1 MPISRFYIRGLVI
14 GALVVTGFGA
24 FWAIGGAFN
33 LPNPASAILF
43 VASLLAVVG
52 LLVVSLRLWRKS
64 ETLPAHSSPEES
76 TYWRNSGKWF
86 GLIFASEA
94 TLIAIASIVL
104 GNTGHD
110 ALIPPVIALIVGLH
124 FLLLAPL
131 FRLPLYN
138 VAGIAMSA
146 LALVCIIAVIAI
158 WRPAGDSL
166 FFWSIVVGL
175 GSAALLWATAIT
187 LLLNGNRQLVASARD
202 QTSLD

>member
-1 MPISRFYIRGLVI
+1 M
-14 GALVVTGFGA
+14 TGFGA
-24 FWAIGGAFN
+24 FWAIGGVFN
-33 LPNPASAILF
+33 LPNPVSALIL
-43 VASLLAVVG
+43 VVSLLVVVG
-52 LLVVSLRLWRKS
+52 LLIASLRLWRKS

-76 TYWRNSGKWF
+76 MYWRNSGKWF

-94 TLIAIASIVL
+94 ALIAIASIVL

-138 VAGIAMSA
+138 VTGIAMSSLA
-146 LALVCIIAVIAI
+146 LACIIAVIAG
-158 WRPAGDSL
+158 WRPAGESL
-166 FFWSIVVGL
+166 FFWSSVVGL

-187 LLLNGNRQLVASARD
+187 LLLNGNQLLVASTGDR
-202 QTSLD
+202 TSLQ

>member
-1 MPISRFYIRGLVI
+1 
-14 GALVVTGFGA
+14 
-24 FWAIGGAFN
+24 
-33 LPNPASAILF
+33 
-43 VASLLAVVG
+43 
-52 LLVVSLRLWRKS
+52 
-64 ETLPAHSSPEES
+64 LPAHSSPEES

-94 TLIAIASIVL
+94 ALIAIASIVL

-138 VAGIAMSA
+138 VTGIAMSA
-146 LALVCIIAVIAI
+146 LALACIIAVIAG

-166 FFWSIVVGL
+166 FFWSSVVGL
-175 GSAALLWATAIT
+175 GSAAFLWATAIT
-187 LLLNGNRQLVASARD
+187 LLLNGNRLQVA
-202 QTSLD
+202 TT